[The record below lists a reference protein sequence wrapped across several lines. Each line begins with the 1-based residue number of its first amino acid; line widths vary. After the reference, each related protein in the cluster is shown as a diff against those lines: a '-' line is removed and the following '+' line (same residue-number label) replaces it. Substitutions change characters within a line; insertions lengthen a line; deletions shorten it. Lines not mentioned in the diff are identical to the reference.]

1 MQLIVVLAM
10 RMMLPDTNPEGLT
23 IHSSDR
29 VKLTKPRG
37 GL

>member
-1 MQLIVVLAM
+1 MQLTVVLAM
-10 RMMLPDTNPEGLT
+10 RTMLPDTNPEGLT

-29 VKLTKPRG
+29 VMLAKPRG